1 MSWSLG
7 QLSAVIAN
15 HDSKL
20 EAILKWINNFA
31 DATKHIGI
39 DVLKSMA
46 SDVGTMSIA
55 STEYIRNLMKL
66 LPQSEHG
73 ELIKSELRQD
83 YGVLQSMQTSSQVLS
98 YPLKIIL
105 SVPYKNIV
113 FSSSNDPDGEGFQ
126 TWSEQNVDAEIN
138 KSKLYFDENTYTVKF
153 SKLEVLDAY
162 YENLLTNSKVHINTN
177 SLKLNSGNVKA
188 FLSVYNSESKT
199 FDKLFDTGVAISS
212 ESQFSFSHDQFEN
225 QYNESGERIYP
236 KFNDGNSKDESEES
250 GDITTKTETKPCVS
264 GVINYFDSFDA
275 LMYND
280 NRGLLF
286 ELQINSAVVLS
297 ESTLEDNSGQLLA
310 KLKTY
315 SEIYTSGNAKLYKI
329 DQKFMEDVNRQLNY
343 IDLHS
348 SDPVLGQFISALNKM
363 LVNLPGFI
371 QHKKIGFD
379 SQYKDYIAPLGGVW
393 LGDITI

>member
-1 MSWSLG
+1 
-7 QLSAVIAN
+7 
-15 HDSKL
+15 
-20 EAILKWINNFA
+20 
-31 DATKHIGI
+31 
-39 DVLKSMA
+39 
-46 SDVGTMSIA
+46 
-55 STEYIRNLMKL
+55 
-66 LPQSEHG
+66 
-73 ELIKSELRQD
+73 
-83 YGVLQSMQTSSQVLS
+83 MQTSSRVLS

-105 SVPYKNIV
+105 SVPSKNIV
-113 FSSSNDPDGEGFQ
+113 FSSNTEDGEGFQ

-153 SKLEVLDAY
+153 SKVEVLDAY

-188 FLSVYNSESKT
+188 FLSVYNSETKT
-199 FDKLFDTGVAISS
+199 FDRLFDAGVAISS
-212 ESQFSFSHDQFEN
+212 ESQFNFSHEQFET

-236 KFNDGNSKDESEES
+236 KFNDSNPKDETEETETV
-250 GDITTKTETKPCVS
+250 TTKTETKPCVS
-264 GVINYFDSFDA
+264 GVINYFDSFDT
-275 LMYND
+275 LLYND
-280 NRGLLF
+280 TRGLLF

-297 ESTLEDNSGQLLA
+297 ESSLEDNSGQLLA

-315 SEIYTSGNAKLYKI
+315 SEIYTAGNAKLYKI

-348 SDPVLGQFISALNKM
+348 SDPVLGQFITALNKM
-363 LVNLPGFI
+363 LANLPGFI